1 MTAPTHSLPVSRD
14 DRLPSRLSARALLA
28 AAALAA
34 LPVAAQA
41 QPATASVDEATLR
54 QRIDQQAAELERL
67 KADLDA
73 VKQRQATVPSP
84 AAAPAPAAG
93 EGATVLTSY
102 GELNY
107 NRTRKSAD
115 TQADLRRLVFG
126 FQHRFDARTR
136 VVTEVEVEHA
146 VASAG
151 DDGEVAVEQ
160 AYVERQIT
168 PDWSLRGG
176 LFLVPLGLINESHE
190 PPAFYGVERNFVET
204 AIIPT
209 TWREGGLMLGGSLG
223 DGVAVQFGLSTG
235 FDLSKWDAT
244 SSEGSE
250 SPLGSIHQEMQ
261 LARARDLSV
270 FASANWRGVP
280 GLTLGGGLFT
290 GGASQGQTTTKARV
304 TLWEAH
310 ARWQP
315 GAWDLSALYAYGSIS
330 HTAELNTPLV
340 GGTTLI
346 PAAFDGGYLQ
356 AACKAWSREDQSLSP
371 FLRWERYNTA
381 KRYAELGAGLTPTAA
396 SAERV
401 LTLGVNWQVASGVV
415 VKADLQRFGSSRDKD
430 RLDLGLGW
438 AF

>member
-1 MTAPTHSLPVSRD
+1 MTAFTLPPSAVALAVAASLACAVLPVSAQTV
-14 DRLPSRLSARALLA
+14 PAPAP
-28 AAALAA
+28 AALA
-34 LPVAAQA
+34 
-41 QPATASVDEATLR
+41 SDEASLR
-54 QRIDQQAAELERL
+54 QRLDQQAAELERL

-73 VKQRQATVPSP
+73 IKQRQAAVPVT
-84 AAAPAPAAG
+84 AAAAG
-93 EGATVLTSY
+93 GEPATVLTSY
-102 GELNY
+102 GELNL
-107 NRTRKSAD
+107 NRPRKSAD
-115 TQADLRRLVFG
+115 SQADLRRLVFG

-151 DDGEVAVEQ
+151 DDGEVAIEQ
-160 AYVERQIT
+160 AYVERQLT

-176 LFLVPLGLINESHE
+176 LFLVPLGLLNESHE

-209 TWREGGLMLGGSLG
+209 TWREGGLLVGGSLG
-223 DGVAVQFGLSTG
+223 EGVSVQFGLSTG

-244 SSEGSE
+244 STEGSE

-270 FASANWRGVP
+270 FATANWRGVP

-290 GGASQGQTTTKARV
+290 GGASQGQTPTSARV

-315 GAWDLSALYAYGSIS
+315 GAWDLSALYAHGSIS
-330 HTAELNTPLV
+330 HTAELNAPLV
-340 GGTTLI
+340 GSTSLI

-356 AACKAWSREDQSLSP
+356 AAYKVWSREDQSVSP

-401 LTLGVNWQVASGVV
+401 LTVGANWQVASGVV

>member
-1 MTAPTHSLPVSRD
+1 
-14 DRLPSRLSARALLA
+14 
-28 AAALAA
+28 
-34 LPVAAQA
+34 
-41 QPATASVDEATLR
+41 
-54 QRIDQQAAELERL
+54 
-67 KADLDA
+67 
-73 VKQRQATVPSP
+73 
-84 AAAPAPAAG
+84 
-93 EGATVLTSY
+93 
-102 GELNY
+102 
-107 NRTRKSAD
+107 
-115 TQADLRRLVFG
+115 
-126 FQHRFDARTR
+126 
-136 VVTEVEVEHA
+136 
-146 VASAG
+146 
-151 DDGEVAVEQ
+151 
-160 AYVERQIT
+160 
-168 PDWSLRGG
+168 
-176 LFLVPLGLINESHE
+176 
-190 PPAFYGVERNFVET
+190 
-204 AIIPT
+204 
-209 TWREGGLMLGGSLG
+209 MLGGSLG

-244 SSEGSE
+244 STEGSE

-315 GAWDLSALYAYGSIS
+315 GAWDLSALYAHGSIS

-356 AACKAWSREDQSLSP
+356 AAYKAWSREDESVSP

-415 VKADLQRFGSSRDKD
+415 VKADVQRFGSSRDKD

>member
-1 MTAPTHSLPVSRD
+1 MTASTPALPIAQARRVGRVP
-14 DRLPSRLSARALLA
+14 RLPAAALLMAA
-28 AAALAA
+28 AAALPLAA
-34 LPVAAQA
+34 EAQA
-41 QPATASVDEATLR
+41 APVDEAMLR
-54 QRIDQQAAELERL
+54 QRLDQQAAELQRL

-73 VKQRQATVPSP
+73 VKQRQAAAP
-84 AAAPAPAAG
+84 AAAAAASG
-93 EGATVLTSY
+93 EPATVLTSY
-102 GELNY
+102 GELNL
-107 NRTRKSAD
+107 NRPRKSAD
-115 TQADLRRLVFG
+115 SQADLRRLVFG

-146 VASAG
+146 VASAS
-151 DDGEVAVEQ
+151 DSGEVAVEQ
-160 AYVERQIT
+160 AYVERQLT

-176 LFLVPLGLINESHE
+176 LFLVPLGLLNESHE

-244 SSEGSE
+244 STEGSE

-261 LARARDLSV
+261 LAHARDLSV
-270 FASANWRGVP
+270 FAAANWRGVP
-280 GLTLGGGLFT
+280 GLTVGGGLFT

-315 GAWDLSALYAYGSIS
+315 GAWDLSALYAHGSIS
-330 HTAELNTPLV
+330 HTAELNAPLV
-340 GGTTLI
+340 GSTTLI

-356 AACKAWSREDQSLSP
+356 AAYKAWSREDQSLSP

-415 VKADLQRFGSSRDKD
+415 VKADVQRFGSSRDKD